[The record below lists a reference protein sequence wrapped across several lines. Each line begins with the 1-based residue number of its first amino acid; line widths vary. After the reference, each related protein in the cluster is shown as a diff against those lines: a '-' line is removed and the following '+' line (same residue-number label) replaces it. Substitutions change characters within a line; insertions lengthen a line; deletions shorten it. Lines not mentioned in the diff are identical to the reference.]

1 MTHRPVGPRAAVIA
15 LTAAAA
21 LAVASA
27 TSPADE
33 GASVFR
39 ADLVPYTSER
49 SGVVVNSGV
58 SARATVVAPAAKD
71 TSTVRMHAEGLTPG
85 QSYGVH
91 VHFGGCSAFQG
102 HFRYVT
108 AGPGTRDNEVWLD
121 LEANPAGRAHDQVK
135 VPRFAA
141 AGLSLVIHEKANP
154 DRVADPV
161 GFPGKRI
168 ACGNLLPRP

>member
-1 MTHRPVGPRAAVIA
+1 MTYRPVGPRAAVIA

-27 TSPADE
+27 TAPADE
-33 GASVFR
+33 GASIFR
-39 ADLVPYTSER
+39 ADLVPYTSAR
-49 SGVVVNSGV
+49 SGVVVDSGV

-71 TSTVRMHAEGLTPG
+71 TATVRMHAAGLTPG

-91 VHFGGCSAFQG
+91 VHFGGCSDFRG
-102 HFRYVT
+102 HFRYV
-108 AGPGTRDNEVWLD
+108 AEPGTRPNEVWLD

-154 DRVADPV
+154 DRVADPF
-161 GFPGKRI
+161 GFPGRRI
-168 ACGNLLPRP
+168 ACGNLLPQP